1 MNPNQIPEVAERL
14 KRLLKSK
21 RNVIVFHINLS
32 DKEYPHVKCSICGA
46 TKTNELFVK
55 LTNGK
60 VTYVEAFKSGLA
72 CPAMADRI
80 FGMDVQDAND
90 AFARAEQMWAKHKTE
105 LMQK

>member
-1 MNPNQIPEVAERL
+1 MNPNQVPEAAERL
-14 KRLLKSK
+14 ERLLESN
-21 RNVIVFHINLS
+21 RDIIVFHADLP
-32 DKEYPHVKCSICGA
+32 DKEYPHVKCSIFGA

-72 CPAMADRI
+72 CPAMADRV
-80 FGMDVQDAND
+80 FGMDVQDSND

-105 LMQK
+105 LMRK